1 MQVRYSI
8 PLLFVLMLPLSAC
21 LPETDGAKPRFAVVD
36 MQRIMRDAVPAK
48 AGVAFLEEIHSG
60 MQKKISAI
68 QDRLE
73 KNSKDEAAQKEL
85 QSVYMASQQRMQA
98 EQQNVI
104 NLLDDAIQ
112 RVLSVYR
119 EQHGYDVILNAEIA
133 AAYNPAVNVTTAV
146 IVEVNKQKIEF
157 KPVTAEGKNPAG
169 ETKPEMKNQAQDE
182 GNAAS
187 GGASETK
194 PKMENQTQDKDR
206 RKINSPVENQKKKQ
220 DKGRRKANSP
230 ADADKK

>member
-1 MQVRYSI
+1 MQVRYPI

-21 LPETDGAKPRFAVVD
+21 LPKTDGAKPKFAVVD

-60 MQKKISAI
+60 MQKKISEI

-104 NLLDDAIQ
+104 TLLDDAIQ
-112 RVLSVYR
+112 RVLNVYR

-157 KPVTAEGKNPAG
+157 KPVAAEDKNPAG

-182 GNAAS
+182 GR
-187 GGASETK
+187 GK
-194 PKMENQTQDKDR
+194 V
-206 RKINSPVENQKKKQ
+206 NSPVENQKKKK

>member
-1 MQVRYSI
+1 MQTRYSI
-8 PLLFVLMLPLSAC
+8 PLLFVLMFSLSAC
-21 LPETDGAKPRFAVVD
+21 LPETGGAKQKFAVVD
-36 MQRIMRDAVPAK
+36 MQRIMRDTTPAK

-112 RVLSVYR
+112 RVLNDYR
-119 EQHGYDVILNAEIA
+119 EQQGYDVILNAEIA

-157 KPVTAEGKNPAG
+157 KPVAAEDKNPAG
-169 ETKPEMKNQAQDE
+169 EAKPEMEK
-182 GNAAS
+182 
-187 GGASETK
+187 
-194 PKMENQTQDKDR
+194 QTQDEAR
-206 RKINSPVENQKKKQ
+206 
-220 DKGRRKANSP
+220 GKANSP